1 MTMGDLTIIG
11 ERINPGFRSSK
22 AFIDNSDFEGIQ
34 NLAIKQAEAGAS
46 FLNINIGSRALD
58 DSGFMSDVIKAIQD
72 VVDIPLS
79 FDFPSFKVQEICL
92 NAYDSDK
99 ANGAKPIINSIAEP
113 RWEMADALKI
123 KPSKIIVMA
132 SERLE
137 DGVGAANKEPEQIL
151 EVAKRVSKKL
161 INDYGLTL
169 DDIILDVSITTLATP
184 GHSPGHFCYLFEGR
198 LVTGDILF
206 CGKVGGT
213 GSFFPG
219 SSARQEYD
227 SLHRLLQLPA
237 DTLVFPGHDY
247 YGGEG
252 QRPHSTVGFEKENN
266 PFLTAV
272 DFDAFCH
279 LKDNWA
285 QYKEEHDIR

>member
-1 MTMGDLTIIG
+1 MDGQGRRSCVDRQIIPLGDL
-11 ERINPGFRSSK
+11 
-22 AFIDNSDFEGIQ
+22 
-34 NLAIKQAEAGAS
+34 
-46 FLNINIGSRALD
+46 
-58 DSGFMSDVIKAIQD
+58 
-72 VVDIPLS
+72 
-79 FDFPSFKVQEICL
+79 EIT
-92 NAYDSDK
+92 A
-99 ANGAKPIINSIAEP
+99 
-113 RWEMADALKI
+113 
-123 KPSKIIVMA
+123 
-132 SERLE
+132 
-137 DGVGAANKEPEQIL
+137 
-151 EVAKRVSKKL
+151 
-161 INDYGLTL
+161 
-169 DDIILDVSITTLATP
+169 LATP
-184 GHSPGHFCYLFEGR
+184 GHSPGHFCYLCEGW

-219 SSARQEYD
+219 SSAHQEFD

-252 QRPHSTVGFEKENN
+252 QRPHSTVGFEKDNN

-272 DFDAFCH
+272 DFDSFCH